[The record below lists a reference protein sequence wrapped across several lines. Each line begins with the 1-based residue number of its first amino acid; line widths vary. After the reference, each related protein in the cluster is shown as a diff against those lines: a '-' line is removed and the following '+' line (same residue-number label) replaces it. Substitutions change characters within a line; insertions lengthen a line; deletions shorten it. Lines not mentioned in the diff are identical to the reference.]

1 MNAFVIDAFEFCRVK
16 ERRDGE
22 IELSKL
28 PRLAEESVDKV
39 GVIRWSLQGGSNSH
53 GHPKLI
59 LSINGAV
66 SLICQRCLTPF
77 VFDIDSESTLV
88 LARDEAS
95 ADELDALLADEDVEV
110 IVGEAEF
117 NVAALIE
124 DEALLAIP
132 VSPKHETCPAGLVP
146 ESVIKEEKVSPFAVL
161 KNLKQ

>member
-28 PRLAEESVDKV
+28 PRLVEESVDKV
-39 GVIRWSLQGGSNSH
+39 GVIRWSLQGGSDNH
-53 GHPKLI
+53 GHPKMV
-59 LSINGAV
+59 LSIDGAI
-66 SLICQRCLTPF
+66 SLLCQRCLTPF

-95 ADELDALLADEDVEV
+95 ADEMDVLLADEDVEV
-110 IVGEAEF
+110 IVGEREF
-117 NVAALIE
+117 NIAALIE

-132 VSPKHETCPAGLVP
+132 VSPKHEACPTGLMP
-146 ESVIKEEKVSPFAVL
+146 ESGAREEKVSPFAVL